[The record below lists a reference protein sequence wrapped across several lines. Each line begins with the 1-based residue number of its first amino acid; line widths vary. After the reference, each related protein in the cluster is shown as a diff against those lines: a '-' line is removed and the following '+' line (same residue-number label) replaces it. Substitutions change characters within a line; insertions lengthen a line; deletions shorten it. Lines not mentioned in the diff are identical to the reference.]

1 MFARNMS
8 TLNSSMTAWVTAA
21 AAAVK
26 PVVYS
31 TPASTL
37 LVGTWMII
45 LFPPMMTFTSV
56 SSSLSTFRMSL
67 TLLAILSALATMSA
81 LISLPLMTPP
91 PTRPVLRPFSIPGR
105 STAMVL
111 LAKEAI
117 LFTAGLFNGLIAS
130 RGTSFS
136 MSLPLSSYKSI
147 LSLYFAN
154 FIPPFHVFLH
164 PEESPHPG

>member
-1 MFARNMS
+1 
-8 TLNSSMTAWVTAA
+8 
-21 AAAVK
+21 
-26 PVVYS
+26 
-31 TPASTL
+31 
-37 LVGTWMII
+37 
-45 LFPPMMTFTSV
+45 
-56 SSSLSTFRMSL
+56 
-67 TLLAILSALATMSA
+67 
-81 LISLPLMTPP
+81 
-91 PTRPVLRPFSIPGR
+91 
-105 STAMVL
+105 MVL